1 MFAKTEFLPAR
12 VAVLTGLAVLAYV
25 VTVYLIF
32 FLTYTPL
39 NIDHAGGV
47 QGRYFVIALPMA
59 AILIPSMANNDL
71 PRNVVAA
78 MAMTGSLLSGL
89 GREAPAQYHRLRIT
103 ARPRSADAWSGRQ
116 SVSKLTNQT
125 SFGATKTPPT
135 PAQHLPRNV
144 AGRYCLRRSPPAWRI
159 V

>member
-1 MFAKTEFLPAR
+1 
-12 VAVLTGLAVLAYV
+12 
-25 VTVYLIF
+25 
-32 FLTYTPL
+32 
-39 NIDHAGGV
+39 
-47 QGRYFVIALPMA
+47 MA
-59 AILIPSMANNDL
+59 AIFIASMANNDL

-78 MAMTGSLLSGL
+78 TAMTGSLRSGF

-125 SFGATKTPPT
+125 SFGA
-135 PAQHLPRNV
+135 QHLPRNV

-159 V
+159 VEDR

>member
-1 MFAKTEFLPAR
+1 MAGYLQKLNSCPRAWQSY
-12 VAVLTGLAVLAYV
+12 TGLAVLAHV

-47 QGRYFVIALPMA
+47 QGLYYVIALPMA
-59 AILIPSMANNDL
+59 AIFIASMANNDL
-71 PRNVVAA
+71 PRDVVAA
-78 MAMTGSLLSGL
+78 TAMTGSLLSGL
-89 GREAPAQYHRLRIT
+89 GREAPGATSSPAKPLGLEVPMRRQ
-103 ARPRSADAWSGRQ
+103 DGR

-125 SFGATKTPPT
+125 SFG
-135 PAQHLPRNV
+135 AQHLPRNV

-159 V
+159 VEDR

>member
-1 MFAKTEFLPAR
+1 MAGFAKTEFLPAR

-32 FLTYTPL
+32 FLTYMQL

-59 AILIPSMANNDL
+59 AIFIASMANNDL
-71 PRNVVAA
+71 PRDVVAA
-78 MAMTGSLLSGL
+78 TAMTGSLLSGL
-89 GREAPAQYHRLRIT
+89 GREAPGATSSPAKPLGLEVPMRRQ
-103 ARPRSADAWSGRQ
+103 DGR

-125 SFGATKTPPT
+125 SFG
-135 PAQHLPRNV
+135 AQHLPRNV

-159 V
+159 VEDR